1 MVSPMTALVRAVWL
15 QISEDPNHRDLW
27 LCNETILL
35 RIRSL
40 HPTLNVNSRAINRA
54 LQSVA
59 GSHQNLN
66 ILGLFHVAFKAIC
79 PYTTQRREVHYF
91 YRYVRLELS
100 FPRIASD
107 DKDVIARAF
116 RLVEERV
123 ISSGD
128 SERNPNND
136 DKKKLLKK
144 RRTLKRKGTTIGQ
157 TKAKK

>member
-79 PYTTQRREVHYF
+79 PYTTQRREVNYF
-91 YRYVRLELS
+91 YRYVRVEPS

-107 DKDVIARAF
+107 VEDIIAKAF
-116 RLVEERV
+116 RLVEERE

-128 SERNPNND
+128 SEKNTNND
-136 DKKKLLKK
+136 DEKNKLLK
-144 RRTLKRKGTTIGQ
+144 GQ